1 MIVCKWDDTQSRTV
15 VDSIRILSG
24 LVIQH
29 WHYQSFLSNMIL
41 VIICL
46 PGDLSIPNCFPIFLS
61 TVGKT
66 KKNHPFGNGSYQLFM
81 VIWGMVYYCFTHIV
95 LNDSAIVLSP
105 SWTGQWFAQAFALGD
120 ARQPQA
126 PNRKSKMQL

>member
-66 KKNHPFGNGSYQLFM
+66 KKTTHL
-81 VIWGMVYYCFTHIV
+81 GMVHTNY
-95 LNDSAIVLSP
+95 L
-105 SWTGQWFAQAFALGD
+105 W
-120 ARQPQA
+120 
-126 PNRKSKMQL
+126 